1 MPIISSAPQQSACSQ
16 RYPAL
21 SRPNQPSS
29 SIYFHVTL
37 LPRFYHVPL
46 ARPYWTG
53 TTFRSIIRCLLS
65 GQVIVGPDLAELK
78 SWITQE
84 LDVQNTIL
92 CGSGSLA
99 LELALRSCDVK
110 SGDEVVVPAFCCT
123 SIIAP
128 ILAVGAY
135 PVLAD
140 VGDDLNLTARTV
152 EPALTKGTRAIIVP
166 HLFGNPAEINSIVEL
181 ARGRNIRII
190 DDAAQAVGASL
201 DGQNLGTFG
210 DAGILSFG
218 NDKVCSGLGG
228 GVFISRHREVFDRGA
243 EVELAAADLFLAL
256 RSLSSTLIWHRW
268 RRWSVPL
275 REALRTSSPSD
286 PESLPPPYRKESMS
300 NLKAAVASS
309 LMKSLQANLAARKA
323 RVGAYREL
331 LGSES
336 LVLVSHREGSACLTQ
351 IVLVPPKFS
360 GHDPASDLIASLRGA
375 GFEVQGSYIPI
386 HLLAP
391 YQHLAV
397 RSFPH
402 AEKIWTNLVELPC
415 EPGVSLEQVERIV
428 SIVKQTLR
436 CS

>member
-1 MPIISSAPQQSACSQ
+1 
-16 RYPAL
+16 
-21 SRPNQPSS
+21 
-29 SIYFHVTL
+29 
-37 LPRFYHVPL
+37 
-46 ARPYWTG
+46 
-53 TTFRSIIRCLLS
+53 
-65 GQVIVGPDLAELK
+65 
-78 SWITQE
+78 
-84 LDVQNTIL
+84 
-92 CGSGSLA
+92 
-99 LELALRSCDVK
+99 
-110 SGDEVVVPAFCCT
+110 
-123 SIIAP
+123 
-128 ILAVGAY
+128 
-135 PVLAD
+135 
-140 VGDDLNLTARTV
+140 
-152 EPALTKGTRAIIVP
+152 
-166 HLFGNPAEINSIVEL
+166 
-181 ARGRNIRII
+181 
-190 DDAAQAVGASL
+190 
-201 DGQNLGTFG
+201 
-210 DAGILSFG
+210 
-218 NDKVCSGLGG
+218 
-228 GVFISRHREVFDRGA
+228 
-243 EVELAAADLFLAL
+243 
-256 RSLSSTLIWHRW
+256 
-268 RRWSVPL
+268 VPL

-336 LVLVSHREGSACLTQ
+336 LVLVSHRDRSACLTQ
-351 IVLVPPKFS
+351 VIGVLPKFH

-391 YQHLAV
+391 YQYLAV